1 MLKYPEL
8 FTPFKIGKLEL
19 MNRIVMSPMMVG
31 GWLDANGNITD
42 EVIDYYEERAKGGTG
57 LIYTGAFPLN
67 ANIEKANAIFVS
79 PFDQPEAF
87 MAQLKKVV
95 DRVHL
100 YNTKIFIQMTV
111 GNGRLM
117 PPFLLSGTPVSPSEN
132 PNWWDPNT
140 TCRALTKEE
149 IERLVQ
155 SAVMAAL
162 NCMMTGCDGVDFIGI
177 YGGYMGDQ
185 FGTAAFNRRT
195 DEYGGSIEGR
205 AKLFTDIVK
214 GVKAVCGADFP
225 VTARLAAKHY
235 MKGIQQSAVP
245 GEKFQEFGRDI
256 EDSIAIAR
264 ELEKAGFDAL
274 LMACGAYDSMYWLYS
289 PMYQKDGLWLEDV
302 AKVKAQLKIPVICPG
317 KITRPQLANEAIK
330 NNMVDAVAL
339 GRALLADAHWVN
351 KARMG
356 RDDAIRPCI
365 SCNNGCIGHDF
376 AGLPMTCAVNPDLF
390 NEKYAGL
397 QKVAIPKEI
406 AIIGAGVAGMEAAR
420 IAALRGH
427 NVTIYDKSN
436 SLGGVVVAGSVPQSK
451 DADRRLV
458 KWYEKELKDAG
469 VKLKFGSEMTLD
481 RIAKL
486 DADEIVVATGATA
499 KVPPIPGVDQPH
511 VCTATDLLLG
521 KKEAGKRVTVIGGGQ
536 VGCELALWLEEKGK
550 QVTLIEALGGLMT
563 LGKEALFIA
572 NKKML
577 EDMLTYKNIRV
588 MLGTQVAAIGKD
600 SVDVVAGDK
609 KETIAA
615 DTVVL
620 AVGYNSDDR
629 LYREISAGIPKKVWL
644 LGDARAPGNIMFAIR
659 DGATIGRV
667 L

>member
-8 FTPFKIGKLEL
+8 FKPFKIGKLEL
-19 MNRIVMSPMMVG
+19 INRIVMSPMMVG
-31 GWLDANGNITD
+31 GWLDENGNITD
-42 EVIDYYEERAKGGTG
+42 EVIDYYEERAKGGVG

-79 PFDQPEAF
+79 PFDQPEVF
-87 MAQLKKVV
+87 LSQLKKVV

-100 YNTKIFIQMTV
+100 YNTRLFIQMTV

-117 PPFLLSGTPVSPSEN
+117 PPFLINSAPISPSEN
-132 PNWWDPNT
+132 PNWWDPGT
-140 TCRALTKEE
+140 TCRALTREE

-155 SAVMAAL
+155 SAVTAAL
-162 NCMMTGCDGVDFIGI
+162 NCLMTGCDGVDFVGI
-177 YGGYMGDQ
+177 YGGYLGDQ
-185 FGTAAFNRRT
+185 FGTSAFNRRT
-195 DEYGGSIEGR
+195 DEYGGSVEGR
-205 AKLFTDIVK
+205 VKVFTDIVK

-225 VTARLAAKHY
+225 VTVRLAAKHY

-245 GEKFQEFGRDI
+245 GEKFEEFGRDV
-256 EDSIAIAR
+256 EESIAVAQK
-264 ELEKAGFDAL
+264 LEQAGFDAL
-274 LMACGAYDSMYWLYS
+274 LMACGSYDSIYWLYS

-317 KITRPQLANEAIK
+317 KITRPQLANDAIK
-330 NNMVDAVAL
+330 NGMVDAVAL
-339 GRALLADAHWVN
+339 GRALLADPQWAG

-356 RDDAIRPCI
+356 KDEAIRPCI

-397 QKVAIPKEI
+397 QKVAVPRKI
-406 AIIGAGVAGMEAAR
+406 AIIGGGVAGMEAAR

-427 NVTIYDKSN
+427 NVTIYDKNN
-436 SLGGVVVAGSVPQSK
+436 SLGGVVVAGSVPQFK
-451 DADRRLV
+451 DADKRLL
-458 KWYEKELKDAG
+458 KWYEKEMKDAG
-469 VKLKFGSEMTLD
+469 VKVKPGRELTLD
-481 RIAKL
+481 QIGKL
-486 DADEIVVATGATA
+486 DADEIVVATGATP
-499 KVPPIPGVDQPH
+499 KVPPIPGVDLPH

-521 KKEAGKRVTVIGGGQ
+521 KKEAGRRVTIIGGGQ
-536 VGCELALWLEEKGK
+536 VGCEVALWLEEKGR
-550 QVTLIEALGGLMT
+550 QVTLIEALSGLMT

-577 EDMLTYKNIRV
+577 EDMLAYKNIKV
-588 MLGTQVAAIGKD
+588 MLGTQVAAIGKNG
-600 SVDVVAGDK
+600 VDVITAQG

-620 AVGYNSDDR
+620 AVGYNSDNR
-629 LYREISAGIPKKVWL
+629 LYREISASVPKKVWL

-659 DGATIGRV
+659 DGAAIGRV

>member
-67 ANIEKANAIFVS
+67 ANIEKANAVFVS
-79 PFDQPEAF
+79 PFDKHEDFLSQ
-87 MAQLKKVV
+87 MKKVV

-117 PPFLLSGTPVSPSEN
+117 PPFLINSTPVSPSEN
-132 PNWWDPNT
+132 PNWWDPNV

-155 SAVMAAL
+155 SAVTAAL
-162 NCMMTGCDGVDFIGI
+162 YSMMAGCDGVDFVGI
-177 YGGYMGDQ
+177 YGGYLGDQ

-195 DEYGGSIEGR
+195 DEYDGSAQGR

-214 GVKAVCGADFP
+214 GVKAVCGSDFP

-235 MKGIQQSAVP
+235 MKGIQQSALP

-274 LMACGAYDSMYWLYS
+274 LMACGTYDSIYWLYS

-317 KITRPQLANEAIK
+317 KITRPQLANDAIK
-330 NNMVDAVAL
+330 NGMVDAVAL
-339 GRALLADAHWVN
+339 GRALLADAHWAG

-365 SCNNGCIGHDF
+365 GCNNGCIGHDF

-390 NEKYAGL
+390 NEKFAEL
-397 QKVAIPKEI
+397 HKAAVLKKI
-406 AIIGAGVAGMEAAR
+406 AIIGGGVAGMEAAR

-427 NVTIYDKSN
+427 SVTIYDRKD
-436 SLGGVVVAGSVPQSK
+436 SLGGVVLAGSVPPSK
-451 DADRRLV
+451 DADKRLL

-469 VKLKFGSEMTLD
+469 VKLKLGSEMTLD
-481 RIAKL
+481 RIKKL

-499 KVPPIPGVDQPH
+499 KVPPIPGVNQPH

-536 VGCELALWLEEKGK
+536 VGCEVALWLEEKNRE
-550 QVTLIEALGGLMT
+550 VTLIEALPGLMT
-563 LGKEALFIA
+563 VGREPLFVA
-572 NKKML
+572 NKLML
-577 EDMLTYKNIRV
+577 EDKLCYKKIRV

-600 SVDVVAGDK
+600 SVDVITGDK
-609 KETIAA
+609 KETIPA

-620 AVGYNSDDR
+620 ATGYNSDDR
-629 LYREISAGIPKKVWL
+629 LYREISANIPKKVWL

-659 DGATIGRV
+659 DGAAIGRV

>member
-8 FTPFKIGKLEL
+8 FKPFKIGKVEL
-19 MNRIVMSPMMVG
+19 INRIVMSPMMVG
-31 GWLDANGNITD
+31 GWLDVNGNITD
-42 EVIDYYEERAKGGTG
+42 EVIDYYEERARGGVG

-67 ANIEKANAIFVS
+67 SGIEKANAIFVS
-79 PFDQPEAF
+79 PFDQPEVF
-87 MAQLKKVV
+87 MTQLKKVV

-100 YNTKIFIQMTV
+100 YNTKLFIQMTV

-117 PPFLLSGTPVSPSEN
+117 PPFLLNSAPISPSEN
-132 PNWWDPNT
+132 PNWWDPGT

-149 IERLVQ
+149 IERLIQ
-155 SAVMAAL
+155 SAVTAAL
-162 NCMMTGCDGVDFIGI
+162 NCLMTGCDGVDFVGI
-177 YGGYMGDQ
+177 YGGYLGDQ
-185 FGTAAFNRRT
+185 FGTSAFNRRT
-195 DEYGGSIEGR
+195 DEYGGSVEGR

-214 GVKAVCGADFP
+214 GVKAVCGPDFP
-225 VTARLAAKHY
+225 VTVRLAAKHY
-235 MKGIQQSAVP
+235 IKGIQQSAVP

-256 EDSIAIAR
+256 EDSIAIAQK
-264 ELEKAGFDAL
+264 LEQAGFDAL
-274 LMACGAYDSMYWLYS
+274 LMACGSYDSIYWLYS

-302 AKVKAQLKIPVICPG
+302 AKVKAHLTIPVICPG
-317 KITRPQLANEAIK
+317 KITRPQLANDAIK

-339 GRALLADAHWVN
+339 GRALLADPQWAG

-356 RDDAIRPCI
+356 KDEAIRPCI

-397 QKVAIPKEI
+397 QKVAIPKKI
-406 AIIGAGVAGMEAAR
+406 AIIGGGVAGMEAAR

-427 NVTIYDKSN
+427 NVTIYDKNN
-436 SLGGVVVAGSVPQSK
+436 SLGGVVVAGSVPESK
-451 DADRRLV
+451 NADKRLL
-458 KWYEKELKDAG
+458 KWYEKELKDASVK
-469 VKLKFGSEMTLD
+469 VKLGRELTLD
-481 RIAKL
+481 QIKKL

-499 KVPPIPGVDQPH
+499 KVPPIPGVDLPH
-511 VCTATDLLLG
+511 VNTATDVLLG
-521 KKEAGKRVTVIGGGQ
+521 KKEPGQRVIIIGGGQ

-550 QVTLIEALGGLMT
+550 QVTLIEALSGLMT

-577 EDMLTYKNIRV
+577 EDMLAYKNIKV
-588 MLGTQVAAIGKD
+588 MLGTQVAAIGTN
-600 SVDVVAGDK
+600 SVDVITKQG

-620 AVGYNSDDR
+620 AVGYNSDSR
-629 LYREISAGIPKKVWL
+629 LYREISATIPKKVWL

-659 DGATIGRV
+659 DGAAIGRA